1 MPTDLA
7 DQCKAYHAKIEQS
20 IDNLLKIN
28 QELWQEHEQLI
39 AEITE
44 LKTQPIA
51 SNEPDIRDQI
61 IALIAPAIEFKEQF
75 YVNGEYKELVTL
87 YREYRPKEVNGNEH
101 KTL

>member
-1 MPTDLA
+1 MPNDPA
-7 DQCKAYHAKIEQS
+7 DECKAYHVKIEQS

-51 SNEPDIRDQI
+51 SNEPDIRDKI

-75 YVNGEYKELVTL
+75 YTNGEYAELVSL
-87 YREYRPKEVNGNEH
+87 YRIYRPKKAPEH
-101 KTL
+101 D